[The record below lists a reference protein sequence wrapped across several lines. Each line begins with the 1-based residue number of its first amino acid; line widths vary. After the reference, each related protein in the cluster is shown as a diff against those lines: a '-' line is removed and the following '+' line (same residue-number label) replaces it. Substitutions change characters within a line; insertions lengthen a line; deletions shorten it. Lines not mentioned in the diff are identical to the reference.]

1 MFQQQ
6 KLEDLFRQLERW
18 YDIEVSYTDESLK
31 QLHFS
36 GELSRYKNVDTFVD
50 VFERS
55 AGIKMKIDGKRLIVS
70 RADRTD

>member
-1 MFQQQ
+1 
-6 KLEDLFRQLERW
+6 
-18 YDIEVSYTDESLK
+18 
-31 QLHFS
+31 
-36 GELSRYKNVDTFVD
+36 